1 MKVAPSVLT
10 ADFTQLKKE
19 IASIDS
25 ADYIHIDIMDGHFVP
40 NISFGPAI
48 TQKISE
54 VTTVPLDIHLMVSEP
69 MHWIEKFNFKTTEF
83 ITVHYESKDFDKA
96 LKMIKS
102 LGLKAGL
109 SIKPNTDV
117 TLLKPY
123 LETIDLVLIM
133 SVEPGFGGQGFMP
146 TALDKIKYFEEL
158 KTLKGYHYEIEVDG
172 GINDLTGKQC
182 KDAGA
187 TILVAGSYLFNKENR
202 QEGIK
207 TLQCL
212 K

>member
-146 TALDKIKYFEEL
+146 SSLDKIKYFNQL
-158 KTLKGYHYEIEVDG
+158 KELKGYQFEIEVDG
-172 GINDLTGKQC
+172 GINDQTGKQC

-187 TILVAGSYLFNKENR
+187 NILVAGSYLFNQENR
-202 QEGIK
+202 KEGIK
-207 TLQCL
+207 ILQCL